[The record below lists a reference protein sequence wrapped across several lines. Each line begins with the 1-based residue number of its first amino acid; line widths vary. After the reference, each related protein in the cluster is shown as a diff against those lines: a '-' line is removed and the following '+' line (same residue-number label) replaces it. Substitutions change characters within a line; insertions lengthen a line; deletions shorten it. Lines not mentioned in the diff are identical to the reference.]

1 MTLIEFIAL
10 GLLVAVVL
18 LIALIA
24 IRRNRLARSG
34 GIDMSWRRDLRRTG
48 SGWILGQARF
58 TGEALELFRAF
69 SVLPVASRALNRQRL
84 VLGQRR
90 SAEGT
95 EFDLLPPETVIVRC
109 SDAGDQ
115 LELAMSED
123 ALTGLRSWVESAPS
137 GFRGPMLGGNGAG
150 GR

>member
-24 IRRNRLARSG
+24 IRRNRLSRTG
-34 GIDMSWRRDLRRTG
+34 GIDMSWRPDPRRTG
-48 SGWILGQARF
+48 SGWILGQGRF
-58 TGEALELFRAF
+58 SGEALELFRAF
-69 SVLPVASRALNRQRL
+69 SVLPMASKSLDRHHL

-90 SAEGT
+90 SAQGT
-95 EFDLLPPETVIVRC
+95 EFDLLPPATIIVRC
-109 SDAGDQ
+109 SNAGAE

-123 ALTGLRSWVESAPS
+123 ALTGLRSWLESAPS
-137 GFRGPMLGGNGAG
+137 GFLGPMLGGNT